1 MGFVLKGT
9 IVNGA
14 AIIVGGLLGVLL
26 GGRIPERIK
35 ALIMQGIALAVLV
48 IGMQMALQMQNAVLI
63 IFSLVLGG
71 ILGEIIGLDALLQ
84 RAGAWLE
91 RRAARTRSG
100 LARAFVY
107 ATLVYVVGAM
117 AVTGALES
125 GLLGQHQTLYV
136 KAILDGF
143 TAIAFAATMGVGVCL
158 ASVPVL
164 LYQGSIAL
172 AAGLLQPFLSPAV
185 LNELTAVGGILIIAI
200 AVNLLE
206 LKEIKVA
213 NFLPAFFIVP
223 LWLIVLLPL
232 TAGFSF

>member
-84 RAGAWLE
+84 RAGTWLE

-136 KAILDGF
+136 K
-143 TAIAFAATMGVGVCL
+143 
-158 ASVPVL
+158 
-164 LYQGSIAL
+164 
-172 AAGLLQPFLSPAV
+172 
-185 LNELTAVGGILIIAI
+185 
-200 AVNLLE
+200 
-206 LKEIKVA
+206 
-213 NFLPAFFIVP
+213 
-223 LWLIVLLPL
+223 
-232 TAGFSF
+232 